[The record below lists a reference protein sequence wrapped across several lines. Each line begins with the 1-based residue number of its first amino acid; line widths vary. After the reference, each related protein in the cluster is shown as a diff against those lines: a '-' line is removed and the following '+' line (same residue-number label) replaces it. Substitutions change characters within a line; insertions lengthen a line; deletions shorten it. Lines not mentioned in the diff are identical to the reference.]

1 MPFAKINGI
10 NLYYEVYGTGKP
22 IVFVSGFS
30 THHMTWLSYVED
42 FKKDYQM
49 IVFDNRG
56 AGQTSAPTSPY
67 TVETMADDTI
77 GLMDY
82 LKIPQ
87 ASMVGSSMGTG
98 VITTLA
104 YKYGDRINKG
114 ALIAPFAKLPN
125 ASLLKIATTGKLMK
139 AGVPIKLVVETVIPW
154 LFSRDFVQYPDKFQ
168 AKVKEM
174 AENPHPQTSE
184 GFMGQFEA
192 LKAFDSSPFLAK
204 IETDFLLLAGEE
216 DLSSPLW
223 CAKYLHK
230 NLKSS
235 TFRSFPRVGHMAHV
249 ERRDE
254 VIASIKKHFGP
265 SGGSH

>member
-10 NLYYEVYGTGKP
+10 DLYYEVHRTGKP

-30 THHMTWLSYVED
+30 THHMTWLSFIED
-42 FKKDYQM
+42 FKKDYQV

-56 AGQTSAPTSPY
+56 SGKTSAPTSPY
-67 TVETMADDTI
+67 TIETMADDTI
-77 GLMDY
+77 GLMDH

-87 ASMVGSSMGTG
+87 ANLVGSSMGTG
-98 VITTLA
+98 IITTIA
-104 YKYGDRINKG
+104 YKYEDRIDKG
-114 ALIAPFAKLPN
+114 ALIAPFHKLPN

-139 AGVPIKLVVETVIPW
+139 AGVPIELIVETVIPW
-154 LFSRDFVQYPDKFQ
+154 LFSCDFVAYPEKFR
-168 AKVKEM
+168 AKAEEM
-174 AENPHPQTSE
+174 AKNPHPQTPE

-192 LKAFDSSPFLAK
+192 LKAFDSSPFLSK

-223 CAKYLHK
+223 CAKYLHE
-230 NLKSS
+230 NLKRS
-235 TFRSFPRVGHMAHV
+235 TLHSFPRVGHMAHV